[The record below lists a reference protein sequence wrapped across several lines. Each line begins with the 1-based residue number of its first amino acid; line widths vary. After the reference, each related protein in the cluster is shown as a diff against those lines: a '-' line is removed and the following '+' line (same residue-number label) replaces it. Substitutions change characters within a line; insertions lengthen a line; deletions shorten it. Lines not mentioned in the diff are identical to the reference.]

1 MNPKLWPNLL
11 SGTRVALM
19 PAVLATAIAGSR
31 PWFVVLL
38 VAALTTDAL
47 DGFVAR
53 RLNAYSDLGR
63 KLDSVAD
70 YLTMITGTAGI
81 ALLWPEIMRRELPWV
96 CTGFAAFFAVVVHG
110 LVRIGRAPCYHT
122 RASKVGAVATAF
134 SLVPLLAGWSAAPFH
149 VMIGLQVL
157 VGLEELAIAFLV
169 PAHVGEMPSAWHAW
183 RLHRETAA
191 RSALP
196 GKEADGES

>member
-1 MNPKLWPNLL
+1 MNPKVWPNLL

-19 PAVLATAIAGSR
+19 PAVLTTAIAGSR

-53 RLNAYSDLGR
+53 RLNAYSELGR

-81 ALLWPEIMRRELPWV
+81 ALLWPEVMRRELAWV

-110 LVRIGRAPCYHT
+110 LVRHGRVPCYHT
-122 RASKVGAVATAF
+122 WASKAGAVATAF
-134 SLVPLLAGWSAAPFH
+134 SLVPLLAGWSAMPFH
-149 VMIGLQVL
+149 VMMGLQVL

-183 RLHRETAA
+183 RLRRENQA
-191 RSALP
+191 RGLP
-196 GKEADGES
+196 RRAEAGGKS